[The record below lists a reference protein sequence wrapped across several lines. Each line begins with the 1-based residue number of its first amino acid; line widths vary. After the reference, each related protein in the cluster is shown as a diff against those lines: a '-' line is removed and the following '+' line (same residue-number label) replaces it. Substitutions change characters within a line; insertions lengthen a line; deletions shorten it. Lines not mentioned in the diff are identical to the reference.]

1 VNNVAKRQK
10 EIAILKQTAQ
20 QETRTRSR
28 DSEQEKVREA
38 EDKLQTYKDFVLP
51 NGEPLHP
58 KPKDALGAIMCE
70 PILNGIRKWECVLDV
85 EITCSLKA

>member
-1 VNNVAKRQK
+1 MCGCETCIGVCYLQAALNRFRVNNVAKRQK

-58 KPKDALGAIMCE
+58 KPKDALGAIM
-70 PILNGIRKWECVLDV
+70 
-85 EITCSLKA
+85 